1 MIRRMSL
8 GKQIKAYILR
18 RLSHKKPID
27 FDIKNVKSVLF
38 FRYDRIGDM
47 VVSTPVFRELKLAYP
62 HISITVLA
70 SKANQGVLLNNPY
83 VDHIVINHKNT
94 LLSNLPSLLQL
105 RKQQFD
111 VCIEFDHSVVP
122 HAIIRLKIIKP
133 KIVISVK
140 KDGRYGVNGSE
151 LSLYDLYTGRS
162 KNSHFLDLW
171 LSTLNPFGIK
181 PKSKKY
187 DLFFTNKQ
195 KELAKNFI
203 KQYSSKFLVGINLEG
218 SVKSRKIKFSEL
230 HQICQGL
237 YKENNNVQ
245 IIVLTTPNNL
255 QVTKRKVVEMGLDYV
270 IASYKT
276 NTILDVAALIDQL
289 GLVITPDTSVVHI
302 ASAFNKP
309 IVAIYEDKQD
319 NYQLF
324 SPVSS
329 LKEIVFSPKKDTL
342 DGYDVQKVIE
352 YSNKFIKVVNES

>member
-1 MIRRMSL
+1 MSF

-18 RLSHKKPID
+18 RLAYKKSID
-27 FDIKNVKSVLF
+27 FDIENTKSVLF

-47 VVSTPVFRELKLAYP
+47 VVSTPVFRELKLVYP

-70 SKANQGVLLNNPY
+70 SKSNQDVLLNNPY

-151 LSLYDLYTGRS
+151 LSLYDFYVD
-162 KNSHFLDLW
+162 KPKDSHFRDLW
-171 LSTLNPFGIK
+171 LATLKPFNIK
-181 PKSKKY
+181 PKSKGY
-187 DLFFTNKQ
+187 DLFFTDEQ
-195 KELAKNFI
+195 KEQAKIFV
-203 KQYSSKFLVGINLEG
+203 KQYPSKFLVGINLEG
-218 SVKSRKIKFSEL
+218 SIKSRQIRFSDL

-237 YKENNNVQ
+237 YKENNNIQ
-245 IIVLTTPNNL
+245 IIVLTTPSSL
-255 QVTKRKVVEMGLDYV
+255 QTTRIKVIEMNLDYV
-270 IASYKT
+270 VTSYKT
-276 NTILDVAALIDQL
+276 DTILDVAALVNQL
-289 GLVITPDTSVVHI
+289 DLIITPDTSIVHI

-309 IVAIYEDKQD
+309 IVTIHENKQD

-324 SPVSS
+324 SPIS
-329 LKEIVFSPKKDTL
+329 LLNKTVFSPKKDTL

-352 YSNKFIKVVNES
+352 YSNSLIGMSHED